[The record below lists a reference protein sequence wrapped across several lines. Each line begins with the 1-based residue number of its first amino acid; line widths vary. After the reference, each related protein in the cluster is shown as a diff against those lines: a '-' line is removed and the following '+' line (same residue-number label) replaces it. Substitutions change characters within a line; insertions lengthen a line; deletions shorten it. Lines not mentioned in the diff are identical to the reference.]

1 METNDNEDTT
11 IQNLWDAVKAIL
23 RGKFIM
29 IWTFLKKEKS
39 QNNLTYQL
47 NELEKEEQI
56 KLKVSKRKEI
66 IKIREDTNKIKFRRI
81 EKKNQ

>member
-39 QNNLTYQL
+39 HNNLSYHL